1 MLRSKRRRST
11 AVLGLLLPVLGLV
24 GAAEAASEITRS
36 RSLPAEKIQSLSLQA
51 GVGGVRIEPG
61 KGETIE
67 VSVTL
72 KARRTTGLLSPLP
85 DVSTLD
91 MSVTTRGDDLR
102 LEVDAKNIEE
112 NWVLRLP
119 KKLLSAV
126 SVQVGVGDLVMTAP
140 AKRIEVAVGGG
151 DVLID
156 VPSGA
161 IELTVGTGDGTINT
175 PLANAGRVEGTTGV
189 GGASLQGVDAAVKG
203 KVVGSR
209 VSGTGRGRE
218 PIEATVG
225 VGDLSITLTP

>member
-1 MLRSKRRRST
+1 MSRIIYRRS
-11 AVLGLLLPVLGLV
+11 ASVAGLLLPMLGLV
-24 GAAEAASEITRS
+24 STVGAASEITRS
-36 RSLPAEKIQSLSLQA
+36 RSIPAANIQSLSLQV

-61 KGETIE
+61 TGDAIE
-67 VSVTL
+67 ASVTL

-91 MSVTTRGDDLR
+91 MSATTRGDDLR

-112 NWVLRLP
+112 QWALRLP

-126 SVQVGVGDLVMTAP
+126 SVQLGVGDLTMTAP
-140 AKRIEVAVGGG
+140 AKRIEIELGVG
-151 DVLID
+151 DARID

-161 IELTVGTGDGTINT
+161 IDLTVGTGDGTINT
-175 PLANAGRVEGTTGV
+175 PITNAGRVEGTTGV